1 MNKGNLT
8 LDKVELTVT
17 LRKPTKKLPVDT
29 KTLFVKG
36 LSEKTTRDGLESF
49 MEVASGLEVSDIQF
63 GEQGCALVVLKEAYS
78 TLVYLVY

>member
-1 MNKGNLT
+1 MNKENLT
-8 LDKVELTVT
+8 LDKAKLTVT

-36 LSEKTTRDGLESF
+36 LSKKTTRDGLESF

-63 GEQGCALVVLKEAYS
+63 GEQGCALVLFQDTYS
-78 TLVYLVY
+78 TLVCLV

>member
-1 MNKGNLT
+1 MNKEILT
-8 LDKVELTVT
+8 LDKAKLTVT

-29 KTLFVKG
+29 KRLFVKG

-63 GEQGCALVVLKEAYS
+63 GEQGCALVVFKETYG
-78 TLVYLVY
+78 TLVFLV

>member
-1 MNKGNLT
+1 MNKENLT
-8 LDKVELTVT
+8 LDKAKLTVT

-29 KTLFVKG
+29 KRLFVKS

-63 GEQGCALVVLKEAYS
+63 GEQGCALVEFKETYS
-78 TLVYLVY
+78 TIVYLV

>member
-1 MNKGNLT
+1 MNKENLT
-8 LDKVELTVT
+8 LDKAKLTVT

-29 KTLFVKG
+29 KRLFVKR

-63 GEQGCALVVLKEAYS
+63 GEQGCALVEFKETYS
-78 TLVYLVY
+78 TIVYLV

>member
-1 MNKGNLT
+1 MNKEYLT
-8 LDKVELTVT
+8 LDKAQLTVT

-36 LSEKTTRDGLESF
+36 LSEKTTRDGLEAF

-63 GEQGCALVVLKEAYS
+63 GEQNCALVVFKETYS
-78 TLVYLVY
+78 TLVYLV

>member
-1 MNKGNLT
+1 MNKQNLT
-8 LDKVELTVT
+8 LENAKLTVT
-17 LRKPTKKLPVDT
+17 VRKPTKKLPVDT

-36 LSEKTTRDGLESF
+36 LNEKTTRDGLESF